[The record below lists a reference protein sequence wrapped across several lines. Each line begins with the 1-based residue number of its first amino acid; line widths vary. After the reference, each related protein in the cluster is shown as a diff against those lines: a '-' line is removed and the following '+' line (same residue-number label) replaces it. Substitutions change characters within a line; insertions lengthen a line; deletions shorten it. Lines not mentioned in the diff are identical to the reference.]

1 MAVITAL
8 PEKECDLGDCGSW
21 ICLLLSAVIAFLWQ
35 CVGCKL
41 LMSYR
46 QTGCGCLEN
55 VTREMIKIQ
64 GDRKKNGLGQLHPSW
79 FFFFSPGMFWFYKV
93 IYEKFSKQGETSVS
107 PFLQG
112 RLLDQ
117 QSNLD
122 WELGKREELDQV
134 RVSGLW
140 II

>member
-1 MAVITAL
+1 
-8 PEKECDLGDCGSW
+8 
-21 ICLLLSAVIAFLWQ
+21 
-35 CVGCKL
+35 
-41 LMSYR
+41 
-46 QTGCGCLEN
+46 
-55 VTREMIKIQ
+55 
-64 GDRKKNGLGQLHPSW
+64 
-79 FFFFSPGMFWFYKV
+79 MFWFYKV